1 MCVCHLYIYIY
12 INLYTSQ
19 CGFVYSLANPF
30 QTAVIVLFPEH
41 CFQENLRHIDCCS
54 DSPTSSYFK
63 LDIPFWALI
72 TPIRIWI
79 SLIIPSSPDLADD
92 DDGSLCRKPFVLL
105 AKTMVSTGLRH
116 LFTKN
121 HPLIIGR
128 APLAVVARLFRGLRL
143 LLKAC
148 HAFLPT
154 LAWSM
159 VLLGVIMSMSDLT

>member
-1 MCVCHLYIYIY
+1 M
-12 INLYTSQ
+12 
-19 CGFVYSLANPF
+19 G
-30 QTAVIVLFPEH
+30 H
-41 CFQENLRHIDCCS
+41 CAGN
-54 DSPTSSYFK
+54 
-63 LDIPFWALI
+63 
-72 TPIRIWI
+72 
-79 SLIIPSSPDLADD
+79 
-92 DDGSLCRKPFVLL
+92 PFVLL
-105 AKTMVSTGLRH
+105 AKTMVSTCLRH

-128 APLAVVARLFRGLRL
+128 APLAVAARLFRGLRL